1 MSSSHRTFIAAAG
14 RSRMRW
20 FLSDAAPF
28 CALLLFVLPVAA
40 GAQVPER
47 EANVVVYGDDPCPAA
62 ADPEEIVVCARRPE
76 EERYRIPREFRRT
89 APAEIAWGARATELE
104 DAQRDTRP
112 DSCSVVGSHGQT
124 GCTRQWIDAWAAERR
139 EASRRRPR

>member
-1 MSSSHRTFIAAAG
+1 MSLSHHRFIATAG
-14 RSRMRW
+14 RASMRLP
-20 FLSDAAPF
+20 FPSAASL
-28 CALLLFVLPVAA
+28 CALVMIGFSGAV

-89 APAEIAWGARATELE
+89 APAEIAWGTRATELE

-139 EASRRRPR
+139 EASRRRRR